1 MEKFVSVSVELHMKM
16 GSVSTFRKNIK
27 IQCEVKAVYPQPLF
41 LEGVGKG
48 YIHLDISLKRYFLK
62 NFRKPSVVIVY
73 NLDTRRNLIFTD
85 NKQSFIHD

>member
-41 LEGVGKG
+41 LEDVGKG
-48 YIHLDISLKRYFLK
+48 YIHLDISLKKILF
-62 NFRKPSVVIVY
+62 
-73 NLDTRRNLIFTD
+73 
-85 NKQSFIHD
+85 

>member
-1 MEKFVSVSVELHMKM
+1 MEKFVSISVELYMKM

-27 IQCEVKAVYPQPLF
+27 IQCEVKAVYPEPLF

-62 NFRKPSVVIVY
+62 NFRKPVVIVY
-73 NLDTRRNLIFTD
+73 NLDTRWNLIFTD